1 VKGELENIVNI
12 MTDDFVLLTVGILAI
27 IFRKQ
32 FAAFIM
38 RYHLKRLRHMKR
50 TKAKLEKYPEK
61 VRSKADSAANL
72 YTEIMIIIIGV
83 GFVIMSMLSILGI
96 LDRR

>member
-1 VKGELENIVNI
+1 MESIVDI
-12 MTDDFVLLTVGILAI
+12 MTDDFVFLTVGILVI

-38 RYHLKRLRHMKR
+38 RYHLKRLQHMKR
-50 TKAKLEKYPEK
+50 TKVKLEKYPEK
-61 VRSKADSAANL
+61 VRSKAESAANL

-83 GFVIMSMLSILGI
+83 GFIIMSMLSILGI
-96 LDRR
+96 LKRK